1 MPAGFFDDAQEAR
14 EKIPNIET
22 TIRDEPMESQSN
34 TVTDIKEP
42 ERINKRLQNQ
52 RKDGPKVKGIGVA
65 SQLPAGFYDD
75 KTKDANIRG
84 VETPADKEK
93 R

>member
-1 MPAGFFDDAQEAR
+1 MTRTKYLLLTLIQLQVFTAFAQNLPSLFTGR
-14 EKIPNIET
+14 NINAT
-22 TIRDEPMESQSN
+22 FSI
-34 TVTDIKEP
+34 
-42 ERINKRLQNQ
+42 L
-52 RKDGPKVKGIGVA
+52 A
-65 SQLPAGFYDD
+65 YDD

>member
-1 MPAGFFDDAQEAR
+1 MPAGFFDDAREAR

-52 RKDGPKVKGIGVA
+52 RKDGPKVKHT
-65 SQLPAGFYDD
+65 F
-75 KTKDANIRG
+75 
-84 VETPADKEK
+84 
-93 R
+93 